1 MTERA
6 GGRAKQEAAVLV
18 PVHRSE
24 QGDLRLILVR
34 RSEGGIHG
42 GQLAFP
48 GGKPEPTDRSLLDTA
63 LRETREEIGLG
74 PESIEILTELPMAE
88 TMMSGFR
95 VLPFLARVDVP
106 SRWSFAA
113 HEIAE
118 IMDVSIAALARP
130 EARGRATE
138 HLPQWPAP
146 REIEFYRVGPYRMW
160 GLTFRIVEPLIP
172 RLLSGEWAL

>member
-1 MTERA
+1 MRVSGKEKR
-6 GGRAKQEAAVLV
+6 QAAVLV
-18 PVHRSE
+18 PVHRSA

-48 GGKPEPTDRSLLDTA
+48 GGKPEPGDRSLRDTA
-63 LRETREEIGLG
+63 LRETHEEIGLG
-74 PESIEILTELPMAE
+74 PEKIEILAELPAAE

-106 SRWSFAA
+106 SSWSFAT

-118 IMDVSIAALARP
+118 VMDVSVAALARP
-130 EARGRATE
+130 EARGRMIE
-138 HLPQWPAP
+138 HLPHWPAP

-172 RLLSGEWAL
+172 RLVSGEWGL

>member
-1 MTERA
+1 MIMRVSGNT
-6 GGRAKQEAAVLV
+6 KQKAAVLV
-18 PVHRSE
+18 PVHRSA

-48 GGKPEPTDRSLLDTA
+48 GGKPEPADRSLLDTA
-63 LRETREEIGLG
+63 LRETQEEIGLG
-74 PESIEILTELPMAE
+74 PESIEVLTELPVAE

-95 VLPFLARVDVP
+95 VSPFLARVAVP
-106 SRWSFAA
+106 PRWSFAA

-118 IMDVSIAALARP
+118 IMDVSVAKLARP
-130 EARGRATE
+130 EARGRMIE

-160 GLTFRIVEPLIP
+160 GLTFRIVDPLIP
-172 RLLSGEWAL
+172 RLVRGEWVL

>member
-1 MTERA
+1 MQISGKTKRQA
-6 GGRAKQEAAVLV
+6 GVLV
-18 PVHRSE
+18 PVHRSP

-48 GGKPEPTDRSLLDTA
+48 GGKPEPADSSLLETA

-74 PESIEILTELPMAE
+74 SEKIEILAELPVAE

-95 VLPFLARVDVP
+95 VLPFLARVAVP
-106 SRWSFAA
+106 SRWSFAT

-118 IMDVSIAALARP
+118 IMDVSVAALARP
-130 EARGRATE
+130 EARGRMIE

-172 RLLSGEWAL
+172 RLMSGEWEL

>member
-1 MTERA
+1 MSDMTKR
-6 GGRAKQEAAVLV
+6 EAAVLV
-18 PVHRSE
+18 PVHRSA
-24 QGDLRLILVR
+24 QGDLRLVVVR

-48 GGKPEPTDRSLLDTA
+48 GGKPEAADRSLRETA
-63 LRETREEIGLG
+63 LRETKEEIGLG
-74 PESIEILTELPMAE
+74 PESIEILAELPIAE
-88 TMMSGFR
+88 TMMSGFQ

-106 SRWSFAA
+106 PRWSLAT

-118 IMDVSIAALARP
+118 IMDVSVAALARP
-130 EARGRATE
+130 EAHGRMIE
-138 HLPQWPAP
+138 HLPHWPAP

-172 RLLSGEWAL
+172 RLVSGEWVL